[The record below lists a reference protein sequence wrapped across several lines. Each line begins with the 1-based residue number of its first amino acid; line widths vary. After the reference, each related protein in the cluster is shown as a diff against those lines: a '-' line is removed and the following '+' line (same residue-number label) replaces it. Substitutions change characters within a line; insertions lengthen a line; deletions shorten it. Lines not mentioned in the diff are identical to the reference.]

1 MLGNTDLAVSLA
13 DLMYSENNAS
23 NHGSP
28 SHPYVLSDMD
38 YEEGELPLFDEE
50 TDRMD
55 HKWNK
60 KIVNWDE
67 VHTLLRYSF
76 CVPLDANSMFVAL
89 TRTFLLKYT
98 VL

>member
-13 DLMYSENNAS
+13 DSLSSENNAS

-50 TDRMD
+50 TDRMGSQM
-55 HKWNK
+55 
-60 KIVNWDE
+60 E
-67 VHTLLRYSF
+67 
-76 CVPLDANSMFVAL
+76 
-89 TRTFLLKYT
+89 
-98 VL
+98 